1 MAWRARTRLC
11 CTRTSGRLRS
21 SHRSSLTPTK
31 CATKFVHAYEVRSAT
46 NKRCGPDVRER
57 APISWPVV
65 VAAGQRHGML
75 HQLPAVLLEEILSN
89 LTAVQ
94 SFSLLRSSTALHT
107 SVRAA
112 ANAGQLLKR
121 RRALDGSD
129 DSLRR
134 FLVHSKQAG
143 DKISLFVRDRTN
155 TPYTAVVAVRLL
167 DGWRLDYLDGRP
179 SETCFDADES
189 EDVASMYPMYYKLR
203 I

>member
-1 MAWRARTRLC
+1 
-11 CTRTSGRLRS
+11 
-21 SHRSSLTPTK
+21 
-31 CATKFVHAYEVRSAT
+31 
-46 NKRCGPDVRER
+46 
-57 APISWPVV
+57 
-65 VAAGQRHGML
+65 ML
-75 HQLPAVLLEEILSN
+75 HQLPAVLLEEILTN

-94 SFSLLRSSTALHT
+94 SFSLLRSSTALRA

-129 DSLRR
+129 DALRR

-143 DKISLFVRDRTN
+143 DKISLLVRDRTN

-189 EDVASMYPMYYKLR
+189 EDVASMYLMYYKLR